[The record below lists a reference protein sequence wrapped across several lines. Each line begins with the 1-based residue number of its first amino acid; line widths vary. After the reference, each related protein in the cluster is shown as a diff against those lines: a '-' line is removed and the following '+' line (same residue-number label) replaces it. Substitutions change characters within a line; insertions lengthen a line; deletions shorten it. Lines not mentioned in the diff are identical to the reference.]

1 LNFFGVSRFCSTSKQ
16 KESLTLFEK
25 MIFKNSIIKTNI
37 NINLKKKNIK
47 LYEINNNVYKSVKNP
62 SFEKD

>member
-1 LNFFGVSRFCSTSKQ
+1 
-16 KESLTLFEK
+16 